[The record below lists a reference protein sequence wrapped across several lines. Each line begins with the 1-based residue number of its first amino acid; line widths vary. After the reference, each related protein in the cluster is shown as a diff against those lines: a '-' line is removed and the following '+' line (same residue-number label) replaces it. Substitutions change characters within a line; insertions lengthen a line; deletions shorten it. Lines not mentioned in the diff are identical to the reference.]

1 MSEWYLQ
8 AQGRTF
14 PRGKSDYFLKKRGHS
29 ESLCRSDQQ
38 ARRTQPD
45 EAAIT
50 ARHLGM
56 QIDISDNHCGSPSAL
71 RPEPRLEESKVLGFI
86 GELEPTD

>member
-29 ESLCRSDQQ
+29 ENLGKLRLT
-38 ARRTQPD
+38 AE
-45 EAAIT
+45 EAASLATTLICD
-50 ARHLGM
+50 
-56 QIDISDNHCGSPSAL
+56 QEKP
-71 RPEPRLEESKVLGFI
+71 
-86 GELEPTD
+86 